1 MSFPDL
7 SVLVVDDFSTMRRI
21 VVNLLKEKG
30 ITKTVEAE
38 DGRQALGLLESKA
51 VDFVI
56 SDWNMPNMTGVEL
69 LRAVRSDEALRH
81 LPFLLITAEARKENI
96 IEAAQAGAD
105 GYIVKPFT
113 AATLAE
119 KLQHILRKKGIVQ
132 HEPVPSH

>member
-30 ITKTVEAE
+30 ITRTVEAE

-69 LRAVRSDEALRH
+69 LRAVRSDDTLRH

-96 IEAAQAGAD
+96 VEAAQAGAD